1 MNYEELFNSH
11 LEYGTTKDDIVKMTE
26 YEEIL
31 ENVVIAPW
39 WEHTLFEEIGF
50 KSTQVSTKVYNL
62 TNGEVSF
69 SFIEIKE
76 IGAPLMMEYVLPLGL
91 TKCKN
96 LVFVGAVGAL
106 DENIKI
112 GDIVIPEYSICGDGA
127 SRYLNKNLEDEFGK
141 KEYPYGTLTND
152 LMKMLDEKN
161 IKYHYVPNY
170 STDTMIG
177 EFYHINKFID
187 MGCKTI
193 EMETA
198 CLFKCCNTISL
209 NVTAIFDVS
218 DNIVVKKSL
227 YSGRSDEERN
237 MKHYTKHNVVTN
249 IVKDLFNMVK

>member
-1 MNYEELFNSH
+1 MNYEELLNSH

-112 GDIVIPEYSICGDGA
+112 V
-127 SRYLNKNLEDEFGK
+127 
-141 KEYPYGTLTND
+141 
-152 LMKMLDEKN
+152 
-161 IKYHYVPNY
+161 
-170 STDTMIG
+170 
-177 EFYHINKFID
+177 INKHKI
-187 MGCKTI
+187 K
-193 EMETA
+193 E
-198 CLFKCCNTISL
+198 
-209 NVTAIFDVS
+209 
-218 DNIVVKKSL
+218 
-227 YSGRSDEERN
+227 
-237 MKHYTKHNVVTN
+237 
-249 IVKDLFNMVK
+249 KDLLI